1 MSTTE
6 HTEHTLDRVD
16 EPASARIARIVAGR
30 RSRHRRHAVATIVL
44 GVLVFA
50 LFAVALMVGNTFYT
64 PDEVIRVIL
73 GETVP
78 GASFTV
84 GDLRLPRAVLAVL
97 TGIAFGM
104 AGVCFQTML
113 RNPLASPD
121 IIGISNGAG
130 AAAVFGIIVLSVN
143 GPVVS
148 LLALGGAVVTALV
161 IYLLSIK
168 GGFAGTRLI
177 LIGIGVAAMLQSVIS
192 YMLSRAANWDIQ
204 TAMQWLTGSLNNAS
218 WERVLPMA
226 IAAAIIVPLMLSQGR
241 ALGALQL
248 GDDSAAGLGIRVNA
262 TRLLLILG
270 AVALLAFATA
280 ATGPIAFVAFMAG
293 PIAARIT
300 GPGANLLLPS
310 AFVGAVLVLGG
321 DLIGQFAFGTRYP
334 VGVITGVVGAPYLIY
349 LLIRTNRSGV
359 RYDRLAQPVRRGV
372 TLAYGDRTIIDGLD
386 LQIAPGRITTIVG
399 ANGCGKSTLLRSLA
413 RLLSPSDGQI
423 VLDGRSVHA
432 RPTKEVARIL
442 GLLPQSPVAP
452 EGIAVADLVGRGR
465 HPHQKML
472 ARWSAHD
479 YEVVA
484 DALDATGIS
493 DLADRSVDELSGGQ
507 RQRVWIAMALAQET
521 DILLLDEPTTFLDVA
536 HQVEV
541 LDLLTDLS
549 VSRGTTIVMV
559 LHDLNLAARYA
570 DELVAMKDGRVHAT
584 GAPQDIVTAELVEE
598 VFGLANQITIDPVSG
613 KPMVTPIGRHH
624 VR

>member
-44 GVLVFA
+44 GVVVFA

-130 AAAVFGIIVLSVN
+130 AAAVFGIVVLSVN

-226 IAAAIIVPLMLSQGR
+226 IAALIIVPLMLSQGR

-349 LLIRTNRSGV
+349 LLIRTNRSG
-359 RYDRLAQPVRRGV
+359 G
-372 TLAYGDRTIIDGLD
+372 
-386 LQIAPGRITTIVG
+386 
-399 ANGCGKSTLLRSLA
+399 SL
-413 RLLSPSDGQI
+413 
-423 VLDGRSVHA
+423 
-432 RPTKEVARIL
+432 
-442 GLLPQSPVAP
+442 
-452 EGIAVADLVGRGR
+452 
-465 HPHQKML
+465 
-472 ARWSAHD
+472 
-479 YEVVA
+479 
-484 DALDATGIS
+484 
-493 DLADRSVDELSGGQ
+493 
-507 RQRVWIAMALAQET
+507 
-521 DILLLDEPTTFLDVA
+521 
-536 HQVEV
+536 
-541 LDLLTDLS
+541 
-549 VSRGTTIVMV
+549 
-559 LHDLNLAARYA
+559 
-570 DELVAMKDGRVHAT
+570 
-584 GAPQDIVTAELVEE
+584 
-598 VFGLANQITIDPVSG
+598 
-613 KPMVTPIGRHH
+613 
-624 VR
+624 